1 MDKKETG
8 DKGEKLA
15 AGYLTDKG
23 YIIHEI
29 NWRSGNKEIDIIAET
44 NNTIIVIE
52 VKSRTA
58 PFIVEPESAVTLS
71 KQKLLIQAANHYLI
85 YKNIDKEVRFDII
98 SIVFFKNT
106 YKINHLEDAF
116 YPKVR

>member
-8 DKGEKLA
+8 DKGEKIA
-15 AGYLTDKG
+15 AEYLKDKG
-23 YIIHEI
+23 YIVHAV
-29 NWRSGNKEIDIIAET
+29 NWRSGNKEIDIIAEI
-44 NNTIIVIE
+44 NNTIIIIE

-58 PFIVEPESAVTLS
+58 PFLVEPELAVTIS

-85 YKNIDKEVRFDII
+85 FKNIDKEVRFDII
-98 SIVFFKNT
+98 SIVFFKDT

-116 YPKVR
+116 YPKVK